1 MTVGNHLNHL
11 AKIKSQEIELSILD
25 LAMFRLKVDSIYLY
39 KNKLSNPNFMPLDVL
54 AESLCL
60 LIADHY
66 PILVGRPTVNSAGKG
81 IISIDSSNLCLPDI
95 AEIIVDSPVES
106 FFETCPND
114 SEDKSDIQFFN
125 TRRFYCNSGVAH
137 PPHASYHRDHS
148 AVIVR
153 VLRFKD
159 DSYVGIS
166 YSMSHC
172 IFDGIGAM
180 AFVNHWG
187 EYARNL
193 EEIKNGKYQLV
204 EPPLNDRQVL
214 NDCFSKVEPLDLPF
228 VSYFK
233 GILPPL
239 PEISP
244 AAIASSMLSTPDL
257 QAIEDL
263 HVLHFSRANLE
274 RIRHHV
280 DKDQT
285 INVAFVTLLTKNM
298 VQANIK
304 AFGKAPQ
311 ATYVMT
317 PYNCR
322 AQSTIPKHFV
332 GNATCPAIAPLST
345 QLVLDGSY
353 KDLAESIRELCSK
366 TESGHTKAN
375 MLLIEHQPSLLFHI
389 FSILCNSSESSYIS
403 MTNLRYMPFYTLD
416 FGYGEPSVLGFDYF
430 QMEGTVRLLP
440 NKQDDGLDL
449 YLTFH
454 DAHFDELCQLE
465 DIKLFANV
473 IY

>member
-39 KNKLSNPNFMPLDVL
+39 KNELSNPNFMPLDVL

-66 PILVGRPTVNSAGKG
+66 PILVGRPTVNSTGKG

-95 AEIIVDSPVES
+95 AEIIVDSPVEF

-125 TRRFYCNSGVAH
+125 TRKFHRNSGVEH

-159 DSYVGIS
+159 NSCVAIS

-193 EEIKNGKYQLV
+193 EEIKNGKYQLFK
-204 EPPLNDRQVL
+204 PPLNDRQVL

-233 GILPPL
+233 DILPPL

-244 AAIASSMLSTPDL
+244 AAIASLMLSTPDL

-304 AFGKAPQ
+304 AFGKVPQ
-311 ATYVMT
+311 ATYIMT

-322 AQSTIPKHFV
+322 AQSTVPKHFV

-345 QLVLDGSY
+345 QSVLDGSY
-353 KDLAESIRELCSK
+353 KDLAESIREFCSK

-375 MLLIEHQPSLLFHI
+375 MLLIEHQLSLLFHI
-389 FSILCNSSESSYIS
+389 FSILCNSPESSYIG

-465 DIKLFANV
+465 DIKTFANV